1 MQLVSAR
8 CESAR
13 RLVSLDLDGEL
24 SRFERAM
31 LGRHLRRCADCAECA
46 RRTVAITQLLRSV
59 PLEEIRLPTDA
70 YRRPHRRGRAL
81 AMGTATF
88 AAVLVGALFSVRSA
102 GNEPARL
109 LASPRLPAVE
119 NFSEGRFDWPAGL
132 PRNAHIV
139 QFVPGGR
146 FTFGTNS

>member
-1 MQLVSAR
+1 MQLLSAR

-31 LGRHLRRCADCAECA
+31 LGRHLRRCADCAEYA
-46 RRTVAITQLLRSV
+46 RRTVAMTELLRSV
-59 PLEEIRLPTDA
+59 PLQEIRLPTDA
-70 YRRPHRRGRAL
+70 YHRRYRRGRAL
-81 AMGTATF
+81 AVGTATF
-88 AAVLVGALFSVRSA
+88 AAVLVGALFSVDSA
-102 GNEPARL
+102 GNQRTRL
-109 LASPRLPAVE
+109 LASPRLPAVV
-119 NFSEGRFDWPAGL
+119 NFSEGRFDWPAGV

-146 FTFGTNS
+146 FTFSTSS